1 MNEPFSTRLL
11 AALNTFYEG
20 VMGFLPGLLAFLLIA
35 LLGFALAWVVRAVVR
50 RVLTAARFDRLA
62 DSSGASQL
70 LSRADIRATPSA
82 LVASF
87 LFWVLLAS
95 FAMAGLSALDVE
107 AIDLLTAEFF
117 LYLPQIFAGLVILL
131 VGFLFANFLSR
142 ATLLAA
148 INAGAPS
155 PRVISLVVKLLVTV
169 LAFAMALEQLHIARS
184 IVLAAFIISFGAVM
198 LSLAIAF
205 GIGGREV
212 ARRILERRFET
223 DARGDDLEHL

>member
-35 LLGFALAWVVRAVVR
+35 LLGLALAWVVRAVVR

-62 DSSGASQL
+62 DSSGAGQL
-70 LSRADIRATPSA
+70 LIRADIRATPSA

-155 PRVISLVVKLLVTV
+155 PRVISLVVKLLITV

-198 LSLAIAF
+198 LSVAIAF
-205 GIGGREV
+205 GIGGHEV
-212 ARRILERRFET
+212 ARRILERRFEA
-223 DARGDDLEHL
+223 DDHRDDLEHL

>member
-1 MNEPFSTRLL
+1 MNEPFTARLL

-20 VMGFLPGLLAFLLIA
+20 VMGFLPGLLAFLLIV
-35 LLGFALAWVVRAVVR
+35 LLGFAVAWLVRVVVR
-50 RVLTAARFDRLA
+50 RLLTAARFDRLA
-62 DSSGASQL
+62 DSSGAGQL
-70 LSRADIRATPSA
+70 LSRADLQATPSA

-95 FAMAGLSALDVE
+95 FAMAGLSALNVE
-107 AIDLLTAEFF
+107 AIDRLTGDFF
-117 LYLPQIFAGLVILL
+117 LYLPKIFAALVILL

-155 PRVISLVVKLLVTV
+155 PRVISLVVKLLITV

-198 LSLAIAF
+198 LAVAIAF
-205 GIGGREV
+205 GIGGRDV
-212 ARRILERRFET
+212 ARRMLERRFEGE
-223 DARGDDLEHL
+223 DRGEDLKHL

>member
-1 MNEPFSTRLL
+1 MNEPFTARLL

-35 LLGFALAWVVRAVVR
+35 LLGLAAAWLVRAVVR

-62 DSSGASQL
+62 DSSGAGPL
-70 LSRADIRATPSA
+70 LSRADVRATPSA

-117 LYLPQIFAGLVILL
+117 LYLPRVFAGLVILL
-131 VGFLFANFLSR
+131 VGILFANFLSR

-155 PRVISLVVKLLVTV
+155 PRVISLVVKLLIMV

-184 IVLAAFIISFGAVM
+184 IVLAAFIISFGTVM

-205 GIGGREV
+205 GLGGRDV
-212 ARRILERRFET
+212 ARRMLERRLEG
-223 DARGDDLEHL
+223 DDHRDDLEHL

>member
-1 MNEPFSTRLL
+1 MNEPFTARLL

-20 VMGFLPGLLAFLLIA
+20 VMGFLPGLLAFLLIV
-35 LLGFALAWVVRAVVR
+35 LLGLGVAWLVRAVVR
-50 RVLTAARFDRLA
+50 RLLTAARFDRLA
-62 DSSGASQL
+62 DSSGAGQL
-70 LSRADIRATPSA
+70 LSRADLRATPSE

-95 FAMAGLSALDVE
+95 FAMAGLSALHVE

-117 LYLPQIFAGLVILL
+117 LYLPRIFAALVILL

-155 PRVISLVVKLLVTV
+155 PRVISLVVKLLITV

-198 LSLAIAF
+198 LSVAIAF
-205 GIGGREV
+205 GIGGRDV
-212 ARRILERRFET
+212 ARRMLERRFESE
-223 DARGDDLEHL
+223 DHGEDLKHL

>member
-1 MNEPFSTRLL
+1 MSEPFSTRLL
-11 AALNTFYEG
+11 AALNTFYEA

-35 LLGFALAWVVRAVVR
+35 LLGLALALVVRVLVR

-62 DSSGASQL
+62 DSSGAGQL
-70 LSRADIRATPSA
+70 LSRADLRATPSA

-117 LYLPQIFAGLVILL
+117 LYLPRIFAALVILL
-131 VGFLFANFLSR
+131 IGFLLANFLSR

-155 PRVISLVVKLLVTV
+155 PRVISLVVKLLITV
-169 LAFAMALEQLHIARS
+169 LAFAMALEQMHIARS

-198 LSLAIAF
+198 LSVAIAF
-205 GIGGREV
+205 GIGGRDV
-212 ARRILERRFET
+212 ARRILERRFEA
-223 DARGDDLEHL
+223 DDHSDDLKHL

>member
-1 MNEPFSTRLL
+1 MSEPFTARLL

-20 VMGFLPGLLAFLLIA
+20 VMGFLPGLLAFLLIV
-35 LLGFALAWVVRAVVR
+35 LLGLAVAWLVRAVVR
-50 RVLTAARFDRLA
+50 RVLTAAHFDRLA
-62 DSSGASQL
+62 DSSGAGQL
-70 LSRADIRATPSA
+70 LSRADVQATPSA

-87 LFWVLLAS
+87 LFWVLLAA
-95 FAMAGLSALDVE
+95 FVMAGMSALDIQ
-107 AIDLLTAEFF
+107 ALNQLTAEFF
-117 LYLPQIFAGLVILL
+117 LYLPRIFAGLVILL

-155 PRVISLVVKLLVTV
+155 PRVISLVVRLLITV
-169 LAFAMALEQLHIARS
+169 LAFAMALEQLRIARS

-212 ARRILERRFET
+212 ARRMLERRFEGK
-223 DARGDDLEHL
+223 DQGDDLEHL